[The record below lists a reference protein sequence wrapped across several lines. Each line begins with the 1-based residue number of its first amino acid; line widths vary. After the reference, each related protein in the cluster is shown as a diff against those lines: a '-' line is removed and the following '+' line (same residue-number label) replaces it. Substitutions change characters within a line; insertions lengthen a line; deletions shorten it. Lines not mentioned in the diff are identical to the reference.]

1 MADWLQALLLGLVQG
16 LTEFLPVSSSG
27 HLVLT
32 QEWLGEDF
40 LAASNPVFFDLVL
53 HLGTLVPIF
62 WFYRRDLRGIL
73 TSPAA
78 GPSLRE
84 AGGVLPWLGG
94 NESRWLAAMVV
105 VGSVPTAVIGLG
117 FEDLFAQMFASVR
130 PVCVAL
136 LVTAA
141 LLWSTRFSPGRDS
154 GVISGGHSGAVGLT
168 LVAALLI
175 GTIQGVAI
183 IPGISRSGSTIALA
197 LFLGLDRALA
207 ARFSFL
213 LSIPAILGAALITL
227 GKDRDVLLDGGIDG
241 FSMLCGFTSAAVVG
255 YFALSL
261 LVGIVKRGGLHR
273 FAWYLVPAAAL
284 AWITLG

>member
-1 MADWLQALLLGLVQG
+1 MAEWVQALLLGVVQG

-27 HLVLT
+27 HLVLV

-62 WFYRRDLRGIL
+62 WFYRAELRGIL

-78 GPSLRE
+78 SPSLKE
-84 AGGVLPWLGG
+84 AGSPWAWLRG
-94 NESRWLAAMVV
+94 NDSRWLATMVV
-105 VGSVPTAVIGLG
+105 VGSVPTAALGLG
-117 FEDLFAQMFASVR
+117 FEDLFGQLFSSVR

-141 LLWSTRFSPGRDS
+141 LLWSTRSAQKGA
-154 GVISGGHSGAVGLT
+154 GGMDPREAAGLT

-213 LSIPAILGAALITL
+213 LSVPAILGALVLTVA
-227 GKDRDVLLDGGIDG
+227 RDHEVLLAGDIDG
-241 FSMLCGFTSAAVVG
+241 LSLSCGFVVAAIVG
-255 YFALSL
+255 YLALSL
-261 LVGIVKRGGLHR
+261 LVGVVKRGGLHR

-284 AWITLG
+284 AWFTLG

>member
-1 MADWLQALLLGLVQG
+1 MAEWVQALLLGVVQG

-27 HLVLT
+27 HLVLV
-32 QEWLGEDF
+32 QEWLGEEF
-40 LAASNPVFFDLVL
+40 LAAANPVFFDLVL

-62 WFYRRDLRGIL
+62 WFYRAELRGIL

-78 GPSLRE
+78 SPSLKE
-84 AGGVLPWLGG
+84 AGGPWAWLRA
-94 NESRWLAAMVV
+94 NDSRWLATMVV
-105 VGSVPTAVIGLG
+105 VGSVPTAALGLG
-117 FEDLFAQMFASVR
+117 FEDLFEQLFSSVR
-130 PVCVAL
+130 PVCVAF

-141 LLWSTRFSPGRDS
+141 LLWSTRSAQKGA
-154 GVISGGHSGAVGLT
+154 GGMEAGEAAGLT
-168 LVAALLI
+168 LAAALLI

-213 LSIPAILGAALITL
+213 LSVPAILGALVLTVA
-227 GKDRDVLLDGGIDG
+227 KDHEVLLAGDIDG
-241 FSMLCGFTSAAVVG
+241 LALSCGFVVAAIVG
-255 YFALSL
+255 YLALSL

-273 FAWYLVPAAAL
+273 FVWYLVPAAAL
-284 AWITLG
+284 GWFTLG